1 MSDIYLTPEQKARE
15 KIDAKLN
22 QAGWKVQSKDRIDFS
37 PLVESRA
44 AFGSSDIGRVP
55 AGA

>member
-37 PLVESRA
+37 AGLGTAQGSTISGSR
-44 AFGSSDIGRVP
+44 GV
-55 AGA
+55 